1 MEITLGI
8 LLLLVLIAV
17 GWPVGF
23 AIGIAGT
30 ISLLMSVGP
39 NIAFGLMSQVVHH
52 ATANYVILTIPTF
65 ILMAELLSAS
75 GIAEDLMVAFNRRFS
90 RLRGGLATACIAA
103 GAVFAAACGSST
115 AAVASLSRSA
125 YPTMKK
131 LGYDQGFS
139 VAIIS
144 ITGTLS
150 ILIPPSIALVVYG
163 IITEESVGK
172 LFLAGVFPGILTAL
186 GYIATVYVMIW
197 LRPGLVPP
205 VPKSILNQPVDSLV
219 SEPKGRV
226 WPIGLLIL
234 LVLGS
239 LYTGVA
245 TPTEVGALGAVGAF
259 LICLG
264 MRRLSFGGFKIATG
278 NTLKNTAMIVTIIF
292 GALIFGQFIT
302 MSQVIPTLL
311 QWISDGGYSP
321 LLVLFFVVLFYI
333 LLGMFMDQF
342 AILLLTVPITYGL
355 LTGLG
360 FDGIWVGILIVKTAE
375 IGLITP
381 PMGLN
386 VFIASGATGVNTK
399 EVFARSLPFVITEIL
414 LIVLFVAFP
423 ELVMWLPNNM

>member
-1 MEITLGI
+1 MDISLGI
-8 LLLLVLIAV
+8 LLLLVLIIF

-30 ISLLMSVGP
+30 VSLFLSVGP
-39 NIAFGLMSQVVHH
+39 NITMGLLSQVVHH

-75 GIAEDLMVAFNRRFS
+75 GIAEDLMVAFNRRF
-90 RLRGGLATACIAA
+90 RRIRGGLATACIAA

-125 YPTMKK
+125 FPTMKK
-131 LGYDQGFS
+131 LGYDEGFS

-150 ILIPPSIALVVYG
+150 ILIPPSIVLVVYG

-172 LFLAGVFPGILTAL
+172 LFLAGVVPGILTAF
-186 GYIATVYVMIW
+186 GYVATIYFTIW
-197 LRPGLVPP
+197 RRPNVVPP
-205 VPKSILNQPVDSLV
+205 VPKDIENIPLI
-219 SEPKGRV
+219 EPKGRV
-226 WPIGLLIL
+226 WPIGVLVLA
-234 LVLGS
+234 VLGS
-239 LYTGVA
+239 LYSGIA
-245 TPTEVGALGAVGAF
+245 TPTEVGSLGALAAF
-259 LICLG
+259 LICFSMGRMSWSGLK
-264 MRRLSFGGFKIATG
+264 LATG

-302 MSQVIPTLL
+302 MSQVIPGLL
-311 QWISDGGYSP
+311 GWISEGGYSP
-321 LLVLFFVVLFYI
+321 LLVLLFVIIFYI
-333 LLGMFMDQF
+333 ILGMFMDQF
-342 AILLLTVPITYGL
+342 AILLLTAPITYEL
-355 LTGLG
+355 LTNLG
-360 FDGIWVGILIVKTAE
+360 FDGIWLGILIVKTAE

-399 EVFARSLPFVITEIL
+399 TVFARSVPFVVTEIL
-414 LIVLFVAFP
+414 LIALFVAFP
-423 ELVMWLPNNM
+423 EIVMWLPNQM

>member
-1 MEITLGI
+1 MDIALGI
-8 LLLLVLIAV
+8 FLLLLLIAF

-30 ISLLMSVGP
+30 VSLFVSAGP
-39 NIAFGLMSQVVHH
+39 AITFGLLSQVVHH

-75 GIAEDLMVAFNRRFS
+75 GIAEDLMVAFNRRF
-90 RLRGGLATACIAA
+90 RKLRGGLATACIAA
-103 GAVFAAACGSST
+103 GSVFAAACGSST

-125 YPTMKK
+125 FPTMKK

-172 LFLAGVFPGILTAL
+172 LFLAGVIPGILTAL
-186 GYIATVYVMIW
+186 GYVATVYVTIW
-197 LRPGLVPP
+197 FRPDVVPP
-205 VPKSILNQPVDSLV
+205 VPKDVEKIPLD
-219 SEPKGRV
+219 EPKGRV
-226 WPIGLLIL
+226 WPIGLLVFA
-234 LVLGS
+234 VLGS
-239 LYTGVA
+239 LYSGIA
-245 TPTEVGALGAVGAF
+245 TPTEVGALGSVAAF

-264 MRRLSFGGFKIATG
+264 MGRISWVGMKTATG

-302 MSQVIPTLL
+302 LSQVIPSLL
-311 QWISDGGYSP
+311 DWISAGGYSP
-321 LLVLFFVVLFYI
+321 LLVLFFVVVFYI
-333 LLGMFMDQF
+333 ILGMFMDQF

-360 FDGIWVGILIVKTAE
+360 FDGIWIGILIVKTAE

-399 EVFARSLPFVITEIL
+399 LVFARSLPFVVTEIL
-414 LIVLFVAFP
+414 LIILFVAFP
-423 ELVMWLPNNM
+423 ELVMWLPNKM

>member
-1 MEITLGI
+1 MDIALGI
-8 LLLLVLIAV
+8 GLLLVLITL

-30 ISLLMSVGP
+30 VSLYLLVGST
-39 NIAFGLMSQVVHH
+39 ITLGLLSQVVHH

-65 ILMAELLSAS
+65 ILMAELLSSS
-75 GIAEDLMVAFNRRFS
+75 GVAEDLMEAFNRRF
-90 RLRGGLATACIAA
+90 RGLRGGLATACILA
-103 GAVFAAACGSST
+103 GSVFAAACGSST

-125 YPTMKK
+125 FPTMKK

-172 LFLAGVFPGILTAL
+172 LFLAGIIPGILTAA
-186 GYIATVYVMIW
+186 GYIVAVYVTIFF
-197 LRPGLVPP
+197 RPQSVPP
-205 VPKSILNQPVDSLV
+205 LSKNLKEIPVSTA
-219 SEPKGRV
+219 KGRV
-226 WPIGLLIL
+226 WPIGLLIF

-239 LYTGVA
+239 LYTGFA
-245 TPTEVGALGAVGAF
+245 TPTEVGALGALGAF
-259 LICLG
+259 LLCIG
-264 MRRLSFGGFKIATG
+264 MKRLSWAGFQQATG

-302 MSQVIPTLL
+302 LSQVIPALL
-311 QWISDGGYSP
+311 NSISEIGMSP

-333 LLGMFMDQF
+333 ILGMFMDQF
-342 AILLLTVPITYGL
+342 AILLLTVPITYEL
-355 LTGLG
+355 LTNLG
-360 FDGIWVGILIVKTAE
+360 FDGIWLGILIIKTAE

-399 EVFARSLPFVITEIL
+399 LIFARSVPFVITEIL
-414 LIVLFVAFP
+414 LIVLFVMFP
-423 ELVMWLPNNM
+423 GLVTWLPNQM

>member
-1 MEITLGI
+1 MEVTLGI
-8 LLLLVLIAV
+8 VLLLVLIAV

-23 AIGIAGT
+23 AIGIAGA
-30 ISLLMSVGP
+30 ISLLMLVGP
-39 NIAFGLMSQVVHH
+39 DITLGLMSQVVHH

-75 GIAEDLMVAFNRRFS
+75 GIAEDLMVAFNRRFKQ
-90 RLRGGLATACIAA
+90 LRGGLATACIMA
-103 GAVFAAACGSST
+103 GSVFAAACGSST

-131 LGYDQGFS
+131 LGYDEGLS

-172 LFLAGVFPGILTAL
+172 LFLAGVIPGILTAI
-186 GYIATVYVMIW
+186 GYILTVYLTIAF
-197 LRPGLVPP
+197 RPKLVPP
-205 VPKSILNQPVDSLV
+205 VPKSVDDVPVA
-219 SEPKGRV
+219 EPKGRV
-226 WPIGLLIL
+226 WPIGILIVV
-234 LVLGS
+234 VLGG
-239 LYTGVA
+239 LYSGVA
-245 TPTEVGALGAVGAF
+245 TPTEVGALGAVAAF

-264 MRRLSFGGFKIATG
+264 MRRMSFSGFKLATG

-292 GALIFGQFIT
+292 GALIFGHFIT
-302 MSQVIPTLL
+302 MTQVIPSLL
-311 QWISDGGYSP
+311 AWISEGGYSP
-321 LLVLFFVVLFYI
+321 LTVLFFVVVFYI
-333 LLGMFMDQF
+333 ILGMFMDQF

-360 FDGIWVGILIVKTAE
+360 FDGIWIGVLIVKTAE

-399 EVFARSLPFVITEIL
+399 RVFARSLPFVITEIL
-414 LIVLFVAFP
+414 LIGLFVAFP
-423 ELVMWLPNNM
+423 DLVMWLPNQM

>member
-1 MEITLGI
+1 MEIALGVF
-8 LLLLVLIAV
+8 LLLVLIAV

-23 AIGIAGT
+23 AIGIAGML
-30 ISLLMSVGP
+30 SLLFLVGP
-39 NIAFGLMSQVVHH
+39 AITFGLMSQVVHH

-75 GIAEDLMVAFNRRFS
+75 GIAEDLMVAFNRRF
-90 RLRGGLATACIAA
+90 RRVRGGLATACVMA
-103 GAVFAAACGSST
+103 GSVFAAACGSST

-144 ITGTLS
+144 VTGTLS

-172 LFLAGVFPGILTAL
+172 LFLAGVIPGILTAI
-186 GYIATVYVMIW
+186 GYIITVYITIL
-197 LRPGLVPP
+197 LRPTLVPP
-205 VPKSILNQPVDSLV
+205 VPKNIEAIDVA
-219 SEPKGRV
+219 EPKGKV
-226 WPIGLLIL
+226 WPIGILIVA
-234 LVLGS
+234 VLGS

-245 TPTEVGALGAVGAF
+245 TPTEVGALGALAAFFICVGMGRMSWS
-259 LICLG
+259 G
-264 MRRLSFGGFKIATG
+264 MKSATG

-292 GALIFGQFIT
+292 GALIFGHFIT
-302 MSQVIPTLL
+302 LTQVIPGLL
-311 QWISDGGYSP
+311 DWISAGGYSP
-321 LLVLFFVVLFYI
+321 LVVLMFVVLFYI
-333 LLGMFMDQF
+333 MLGMFMDQF
-342 AILLLTVPITYGL
+342 AILLLTVPITYQL

-399 EVFARSLPFVITEIL
+399 VAFARSLPFVITEIV
-414 LIVLFVAFP
+414 LIALFVAFP
-423 ELVMWLPNNM
+423 QLVLWLPNQM

>member
-1 MEITLGI
+1 MDIALGI
-8 LLLLVLIAV
+8 FLLLALIAV

-30 ISLLMSVGP
+30 LSLLFLVGP
-39 NIAFGLMSQVVHH
+39 TITFGLLSQVVHH

-65 ILMAELLSAS
+65 ILMAELLSSS
-75 GIAEDLMVAFNRRFS
+75 GIAEDLMVAFNRRF
-90 RLRGGLATACIAA
+90 RQLRGGLATACVMA
-103 GAVFAAACGSST
+103 GSVFAAACGSST

-172 LFLAGVFPGILTAL
+172 LFLAGVIPGILTAI
-186 GYIATVYVMIW
+186 GYIVTVYITIL
-197 LRPGLVPP
+197 LRPNLVPP
-205 VPKSILNQPVDSLV
+205 VPKNIKDIEVAG
-219 SEPKGRV
+219 PKGRV
-226 WPIGLLIL
+226 WPIGILIVA
-234 LVLGS
+234 VLGS

-245 TPTEVGALGAVGAF
+245 TPTEVGALGAVAAF
-259 LICLG
+259 IICVG
-264 MRRLSFGGFKIATG
+264 MRRISWSGMKTATG

-292 GALIFGQFIT
+292 SALIFGHFIT
-302 MSQVIPTLL
+302 LTQVIPGLL
-311 QWISDGGYSP
+311 DWISVGGYSP
-321 LLVLFFVVLFYI
+321 LTVLMFVVLFYI

-342 AILLLTVPITYGL
+342 AILLLTVPITYQL
-355 LTGLG
+355 LTSLG
-360 FDGIWVGILIVKTAE
+360 FDGIWIGILIVKTAE

-399 EVFARSLPFVITEIL
+399 VAFARSLPFVLTEIV
-414 LIVLFVAFP
+414 LIALFVAFP
-423 ELVMWLPNNM
+423 QLVLWLPNQM

>member
-30 ISLLMSVGP
+30 LSLLMSVGP

-52 ATANYVILTIPTF
+52 ATANYVIFTIPTF

-75 GIAEDLMVAFNRRFS
+75 GIAEDLMVAFNRRFKK
-90 RLRGGLATACIAA
+90 LRGGLATACIMA
-103 GAVFAAACGSST
+103 GSVFAAACGSST

-172 LFLAGVFPGILTAL
+172 LFLAGVIPGILTAL
-186 GYIATVYVMIW
+186 GYILTVYVMIA
-197 LRPGLVPP
+197 LRPKLVPP
-205 VPKSILNQPVDSLV
+205 LTKLADDVPVA
-219 SEPKGRV
+219 EPKGRV
-226 WPIGLLIL
+226 WPIGILIVV
-234 LVLGS
+234 VLGG

-245 TPTEVGALGAVGAF
+245 TPTEVGALGAVAAF

-264 MRRLSFGGFKIATG
+264 MRRLSFGSFKLATG

-302 MSQVIPTLL
+302 MTQVIPSLL
-311 QWISDGGYSP
+311 DWISEGGYSP
-321 LLVLFFVVLFYI
+321 LLVLFFVVVFYI
-333 LLGMFMDQF
+333 ILGMFMDQF

-360 FDGIWVGILIVKTAE
+360 FDGIWIGILIVKTAE

-399 EVFARSLPFVITEIL
+399 TVFARSLPFVITEIL
-414 LIVLFVAFP
+414 LIALFVAFP
-423 ELVMWLPNNM
+423 ELVLWLPNQM